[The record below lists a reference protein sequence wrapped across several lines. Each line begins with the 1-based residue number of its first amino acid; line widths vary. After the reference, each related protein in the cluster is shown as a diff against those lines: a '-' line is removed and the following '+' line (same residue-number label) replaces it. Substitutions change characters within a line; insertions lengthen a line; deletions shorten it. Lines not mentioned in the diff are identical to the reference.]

1 LILGK
6 ENKVFNNRIYL
17 LQDYRE
23 GGIYK
28 IVIVPYEVTIEFLVR
43 KFLLENYDIYGLLS
57 GTIRGK
63 RIFQYYWI
71 DEDEAERMSEQHE
84 NFIKLDKNDLGPEV
98 NFTTQRVDVDS
109 LASYLIE
116 QGCIVLDPEFIP

>member
-1 LILGK
+1 
-6 ENKVFNNRIYL
+6 VFNNRIYL